1 MTAYLCVGG
10 PMHGQMYEHA
20 CFDDIFEVTETR
32 PVEVKYEVPTVIYPN
47 WPFKHTYRRC
57 GIGPNCIVW
66 LHSSIPVTP

>member
-20 CFDDIFEVTETR
+20 GFEDRFEVVER
-32 PVEVKYEVPTVIYPN
+32 SDFVSSYQVPFYEERLVPVR
-47 WPFKHTYRRC
+47 HTYHRR

-66 LHSSIPVTP
+66 LHSSIPVTL